1 MSSTHI
7 TTCLLCPSEKP
18 VRIKAQEI
26 PRIEPGGPPP
36 PAVGR
41 YVQALAAHVEK
52 RHPEAYTNAMV
63 ISQTLFAYMLLQS
76 FETSDPGVANG
87 RRMIRSF
94 IHRLTR
100 GFVTGERDLQIRYEI
115 ILDALVEMCP
125 GPELPADIEAR
136 IMAGLRDL
144 RDYLLEEGEYAPAAP
159 EETAAV
165 TSSP

>member
-7 TTCLLCPSEKP
+7 TTCLLCPPEKP

-52 RHPEAYTNAMV
+52 RHPEAYTNALV

-87 RRMIRSF
+87 RRMIRAF

-100 GFVTGERDLQIRYEI
+100 EKDMSEEDLQFR
-115 ILDALVEMCP
+115 AEMFTEDTS
-125 GPELPADIEAR
+125 PEEKASLLE
-136 IMAGLRDL
+136 MLRDL
-144 RDYLLEEGEYAPAAP
+144 RDYLLEEGAYAPAPNETEAP
-159 EETAAV
+159 ETVV
-165 TSSP
+165 TS

>member
-7 TTCLLCPSEKP
+7 TTCLLCPPDKP

-87 RRMIRSF
+87 RRMIRAF

-100 GFVTGERDLQIRYEI
+100 EKDMAERDLQIHYERI
-115 ILDALVEMCP
+115 IEAFFGTD
-125 GPELPADIEAR
+125 LPAGIEAR

-144 RDYLLEEGEYAPAAP
+144 RDYLLEEGEYAPAAHEAREP
-159 EETAAV
+159 V
-165 TSSP
+165 TTS